1 MSDPVVRAQ
10 GLQRFFEGGL
20 VRALNDVSMTIEAG
34 ESVAVVGSSGSGK
47 TTLLNVLGLLDRATA
62 GSLSIAGSE
71 IDSHTDLDRLRARKI
86 GFIFQL
92 HNLIPTL
99 SAAENVEMP
108 MMALKV
114 ARQERRERAVAL
126 LNDVGLSDRMNFRSP
141 KLSGGERQRVSVAR
155 ALANRPTILLGD
167 EPTGSLDSVAG
178 REIIDLLLEIRA
190 RRGLTL
196 ILVTHNP
203 EVASRM
209 DRRIELRDGR
219 VMSDESTSGS
229 STGGEPYR

>member
-1 MSDPVVRAQ
+1 MSEHAVRAE
-10 GLQRFFEGGL
+10 GLRRFFEGGL
-20 VRALNDVSMTIEAG
+20 VRALDEVSITIRAG

-47 TTLLNVLGLLDRATA
+47 TTLLNLLGLLDRPTA
-62 GSLSIAGSE
+62 GSLWIAGSK
-71 IDSHTDLDRLRARKI
+71 IDSRTDLDRLRAREI
-86 GFIFQL
+86 GFVFQL

-114 ARQERRERAVAL
+114 ARQERRQRAAAL
-126 LNDVGLSDRMNFRSP
+126 LIDVGLSDRMSFRSP

-203 EVASRM
+203 EVACRM
-209 DRRIELRDGR
+209 DRRIELLDGR
-219 VMSDESTSGS
+219 VVDDRTAPEAPEHT
-229 STGGEPYR
+229 RA